1 MFMIIP
7 FRFPYQATVGLDW
20 ADQKHDVFVRFANG
34 DSYRRTID
42 SRPEAIQEWLLELR
56 STCGEGK
63 IAIALEQRCG
73 ALFFQL
79 CTHLSW
85 IDLYPINPHSLASFR
100 KTFFS
105 SRAKDDPVDSQLLEE
120 LLRTHPERLRSY
132 QSEPTAERKL
142 DQYCRHRR
150 SLLNLATKTELKLIS
165 TLKQY
170 FPLAV
175 HLFGEVG
182 LKSDIA
188 LNFLSRWPTLDELR
202 KAKAQTLRCFFYAHN
217 SRSQS
222 LIEERIQLIAQ
233 AHSVTNDLA
242 LIEPLAL
249 TTKCL
254 VAQLRQFN
262 KAINEFDHKIKELF
276 KSHPDHFLFESLP
289 GAGEQLA
296 PRLLSLFGSDRSRW
310 ADATDIQ
317 KYSGIAPVV
326 ERSGK
331 SLWVHR
337 RLARPIFICQ
347 TFHEFAQQS
356 TKRSSWADQ
365 FYRRQREKGKSHH
378 SAIRSLAFKW
388 IRIIFAC
395 WKTDKPYDESFYVDA
410 IAKRNSASSST

>member
-1 MFMIIP
+1 MLMNIP
-7 FRFPYQATVGLDW
+7 SQFPYRATVGLDW

-34 DSYRRTID
+34 DSYRRKID

-56 STCGEGK
+56 STCAEAK
-63 IAIALEQRCG
+63 IAIALEQRRG
-73 ALFFQL
+73 ALFYHL

-100 KTFFS
+100 QTFFS

-132 QSEPTAERKL
+132 QPEPTAERKL

-150 SLLNLATKTELKLIS
+150 SLRDLATKTELKLIS

-175 HLFGEVG
+175 NLFADVG
-182 LKSDIA
+182 LKSEIA
-188 LNFLSRWPTLDELR
+188 LNFLSRWPTLEELHR
-202 KAKAQTLRCFFYAHN
+202 AKAQTVRSFFYAHN

-222 LIEERIQLIAQ
+222 LIEKRLQLIDQ
-233 AHSVTNDLA
+233 AHPVTDDLA
-242 LIEPLAL
+242 LIEPLVL
-249 TTKCL
+249 TSKCL
-254 VAQLRQFN
+254 VTQLRQFN
-262 KAINEFDHKIKELF
+262 QAISQFDQKIRELF

-296 PRLLSLFGSDRSRW
+296 PRLFAVFGSNRSRW

-337 RLARPIFICQ
+337 RLARPIFVCQ

-356 TKRSSWADQ
+356 THRCSWADQ
-365 FYRRQREKGKSHH
+365 FYRRQRQRGKSHH
-378 SAIRSLAFKW
+378 SAIRALAFKW
-388 IRIIFAC
+388 IRIIYAC
-395 WKTDKPYDESFYVDA
+395 WKANKPYDESFYVQA
-410 IAKRNSASSST
+410 LEKRNFSVSTT

>member
-1 MFMIIP
+1 MNIP
-7 FRFPYQATVGLDW
+7 SQSPYRATVGLDW
-20 ADQKHDVFVRFANG
+20 ADQKHDVFVRFADG
-34 DSYRRTID
+34 DSYRRKID

-63 IAIALEQRCG
+63 IAIALEQRRG
-73 ALFFQL
+73 ALFYHL

-85 IDLYPINPHSLASFR
+85 IDLYPINPLSLASFR

-132 QSEPTAERKL
+132 QPEPTAERKL
-142 DQYCRHRR
+142 DQYCRRRR
-150 SLLNLATKTELKLIS
+150 SLQDLATKTELKLIS

-175 HLFGEVG
+175 NLFADIG
-182 LKSDIA
+182 LKSEIA
-188 LNFLSRWPTLDELR
+188 LNFLSRWPTLDELHR
-202 KAKAQTLRCFFYAHN
+202 AKAQTVRSFFYAHN

-222 LIEERIQLIAQ
+222 LIEKRLQLIAQ
-233 AHSVTNDLA
+233 AHPVTDDLA
-242 LIEPLAL
+242 LIEPLVL
-249 TTKCL
+249 TSKCL
-254 VAQLRQFN
+254 VTQLRQFN
-262 KAINEFDHKIKELF
+262 QAINQFDQKIRELF

-296 PRLLSLFGSDRSRW
+296 PRLFVVFGSDRSRW

-337 RLARPIFICQ
+337 RLARPIFVCQ

-356 TKRSSWADQ
+356 THRCSWADQ
-365 FYRRQREKGKSHH
+365 FYRRQRQRGKSHH
-378 SAIRSLAFKW
+378 SAIRALAFKW
-388 IRIIFAC
+388 IRIIYAC
-395 WKTDKPYDESFYVDA
+395 WKANKPYDESFYVQA
-410 IAKRNSASSST
+410 LEKRNFSVSTT